1 MTGTDLT
8 ELVIQY
14 EKHGW
19 RLRRIVSTDALGPD
33 ILREIEAFG
42 DGIDVGL
49 SVVDGAWFS
58 RRSGGRSETW
68 ELRHLGGSPFAM
80 LARIEH
86 DAGPE
91 TIREIRRTI
100 EEKMSQKIKT
110 VFSTDATV
118 SPISA

>member
-19 RLRRIVSTDALGPD
+19 RLRRIVSTDTLGPD

-42 DGIDVGL
+42 DDIYVSL

-58 RRSGGRSETW
+58 RRSGERSETW
-68 ELRHLGGSPFAM
+68 ELRRLGGSPLAM
-80 LARIEH
+80 LARIEPH
-86 DAGPE
+86 SDPGGIE
-91 TIREIRRTI
+91 KILREI
-100 EEKMSQKIKT
+100 EEKMSHKT
-110 VFSTDATV
+110 KSVFSTDAKV
-118 SPISA
+118 SPTSA